1 MPHTTRLRKV
11 GGSVML
17 AIPPALLDALD
28 LTPDAP
34 VNMTVKSG
42 KLLVEARLAP
52 RYTLEELLAQC
63 GTRKRSTA
71 EERAW
76 MNAPSAGREV
86 I

>member
-28 LTPDAP
+28 LASDAP

-42 KLLVEARLAP
+42 KLLIEGSTAP
-52 RYTLEELLAQC
+52 RYTLDELLAQC
-63 GTRKRSTA
+63 GPKKRRAA
-71 EERAW
+71 EERIW
-76 MNAPSAGREV
+76 TKAPASGREL